1 MCSGPEL
8 GTETVLR
15 LTDKEQEFVFE
26 GVEARPV
33 PSLLR
38 GFSGEGTRLLLWVGR
53 AGCVRRFWTCMLVH
67 QSAGAQPVAAA
78 QLHGAAALC

>member
-1 MCSGPEL
+1 MLTCLPCFRSNSFRSGPEL

-26 GVEARPV
+26 SVEARPV

-38 GFSGEGTRLLLWVGR
+38 GFSGRQRKCFE
-53 AGCVRRFWTCMLVH
+53 
-67 QSAGAQPVAAA
+67 QE
-78 QLHGAAALC
+78 ALACF